1 VSVRKT
7 AAIEFLRLSSHGEA
21 RRAFA
26 HYASDGL
33 RHHNPFFHGDAES
46 LALAMDESARQFPHK
61 TLTVLA
67 AIEEGDLVA
76 THSRVLFEP
85 GGMDVSV
92 MHLFRFEGD
101 RIVELWDVGRPV
113 PEDSPNE
120 NGAF

>member
-1 VSVRKT
+1 MSDRK
-7 AAIEFLRLSSHGEA
+7 AAATEFLRLSSSGDA

-46 LALAMDESARQFPHK
+46 LVLGMEESAKQFPHK
-61 TLTVLA
+61 TLTVLLSV
-67 AIEEGDLVA
+67 EEGDLVA
-76 THSRVLFEP
+76 THSRVSFEP
-85 GGMDVSV
+85 GGMEVSV
-92 MHLFRFEGD
+92 MHIFRFEGD